1 MSRARRAISRETR
14 RAMPR
19 RKERALFTVG
29 IAGVVVIA
37 GAFAAAQYQANSGP
51 GANPAPVTTG
61 ASGEA
66 GPAASGAP
74 SVTVSQTPTVT
85 PSEQRASATG
95 PGTDAVR
102 ACSSEVTATEAVVG
116 AARVAATHWREHV
129 QARTDLLATKNTEA
143 TTKAIWKRTRLAGPA
158 DAANLSA
165 ATAQLQ
171 TRGGCAKLAGA
182 AAPACQQRMAAL
194 NAAASTGRAAA
205 GDWANHLAMMAAHAA
220 GDFDADHA
228 QHLWVAAWTA
238 APKNLDAFARADAAL
253 STAPSCKPS

>member
-1 MSRARRAISRETR
+1 MSRAKRAI
-14 RAMPR
+14 PR
-19 RKERALFTVG
+19 QHRSILLTVG
-29 IAGVVVIA
+29 ITAGVVIA
-37 GAFAAAQYQANSGP
+37 GVFAAAQFRSDAGP
-51 GANPAPVTTG
+51 GANPAPITTG

-66 GPAASGAP
+66 GPVASGAP

-85 PSEQRASATG
+85 PSEQRASTTG

-102 ACSSEVTATEAVVG
+102 ACSSEITATEAVVG

-165 ATAQLQ
+165 ATTAQLQ
-171 TRGGCAKLAGA
+171 TQGGCTKLAGA
-182 AAPACQQRMAAL
+182 AAPACQRRMAAL
-194 NAAASTGRAAA
+194 HAAASTGRAAA

-220 GDFDADHA
+220 GDFGADHA

-253 STAPSCKPS
+253 TKAPSCKPA